1 LRSVGLCHNRTTSN
15 QEGQI
20 LPYKRKKTTRH
31 LQEDNYK
38 LSHWKTSDL
47 KRVMHGKPL
56 KATIKKEPPVC
67 GWLSIGIPVVGFLVN
82 WLLLDARSN
91 SGGDSW
97 GFTGF
102 FLFVGITLLASF
114 GGGMCVLGAFA
125 KNEKHRILPVLGILL
140 SLGPV
145 FWLFAKLK

>member
-1 LRSVGLCHNRTTSN
+1 MRPT
-15 QEGQI
+15 
-20 LPYKRKKTTRH
+20 KK
-31 LQEDNYK
+31 
-38 LSHWKTSDL
+38 
-47 KRVMHGKPL
+47 VP
-56 KATIKKEPPVC
+56 AKKEPPVC
-67 GWLSIGIPVVGFLVN
+67 GWLSIGIPVIGFLVN

-114 GGGMCVLGAFA
+114 GGAMCVLGAFA

-145 FWLFAKLK
+145 FWLLAKLK